1 MIYDTHA
8 HTNNSHDARQ
18 TIDELCLSAIE
29 SGVAGVAV
37 TDHANLTEYSDALIE
52 SLKNSVRQ
60 AKEANEKYGD
70 KLRVFTG
77 IELGEQLE
85 NEKILSEF
93 LSLADY
99 DVILSSRHFV
109 RYFKND
115 WETPYSLIDFSHCPE
130 NELRDFFLLYL
141 EGVRELVEK
150 ADFDILT
157 HLTCPLRYINGKF
170 KRGVRIEDYE
180 SEIRDIL
187 KKVISRDLVLEV
199 NTSGLGTAH
208 GETMPNDTA
217 LKWYYEMGGRLISL
231 GADSHVRGYVANGFS
246 EEIDILK
253 RIGFVSHCYFE
264 KRKRYDTPL
273 EF

>member
-8 HTNNSHDARQ
+8 HTDNSHDARQ

-29 SGVAGVAV
+29 KGVTGVAV
-37 TDHANLTEYSDALIE
+37 TDHANLTEYGEEQIAR
-52 SLKNSVRQ
+52 LKKSVRQ
-60 AKEANEKYGD
+60 TAEANEKYQG

-85 NEKILSEF
+85 NEKILSEL

-109 RYFKND
+109 RYFKD
-115 WETPYSLIDFSHCPE
+115 EWETPYSLIDFSYRSE
-130 NELRDFFLLYL
+130 NELREFFLLYL
-141 EGVRELVEK
+141 EGVYELAEK

-157 HLTCPLRYINGKF
+157 HLTCPLRYINGKY
-170 KRGVRIEDYE
+170 KRGIIVDDYE

-187 KKVISRDLVLEV
+187 KSVISRDLVLEV
-199 NTSGLGTAH
+199 NTSGLGNAH
-208 GETMPNDTA
+208 GETMPNDTV
-217 LKWYYEMGGRLISL
+217 LEWYYEMGGRLISL

-246 EEIDILK
+246 DEITVLK
-253 RIGFVSHCYFE
+253 KLGFNTHCYFE
-264 KRKRYDTPL
+264 KRRRYEIPL
-273 EF
+273 EI